1 MTSEQLKIHT
11 KMKNNYEKI
20 QKKKREKKTRTSET
34 TALKARD
41 IKEWLDVLR
50 PLVFDC

>member
-20 QKKKREKKTRTSET
+20 QKKTKKKRTSET

-41 IKEWLDVLR
+41 IKEKLDVLR